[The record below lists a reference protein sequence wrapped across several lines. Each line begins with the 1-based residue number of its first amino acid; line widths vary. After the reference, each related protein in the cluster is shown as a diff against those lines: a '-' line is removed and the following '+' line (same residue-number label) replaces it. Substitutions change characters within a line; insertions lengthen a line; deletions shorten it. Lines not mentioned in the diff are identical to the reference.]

1 MGSVCPERRSTGRH
15 LHRTPSSK
23 RQLDAEHLAAAGGT
37 DPSACLDAVELALLA
52 LADADIV
59 LGERR
64 ALALRVHHDGI
75 LAVYGEAVGEL
86 VEALEGLPGS
96 RVSTA
101 AAW

>member
-1 MGSVCPERRSTGRH
+1 MARPSASD
-15 LHRTPSSK
+15 LH
-23 RQLDAEHLAAAGGT
+23 QLAAAVRDQQPG
-37 DPSACLDAVELALLA
+37 AVELARLA